1 MRISDWSS
9 DVCSSDL
16 SGSASDS
23 ASPRRAIQASKSAG
37 VRALI
42 EGKAPIAPAR
52 QTAVTSSGLDTL
64 NIGAAISGSLRR
76 CLSSLAVRHSQ
87 TVGRISDIDR
97 KRVVLGK
104 RVSDRLALWVRRTIK
119 QKKNNN

>member
-42 EGKAPIAPAR
+42 EGKATIAPAR

-76 CLSSLAVRHSQ
+76 CLSSLAVRHSN
-87 TVGRISDIDR
+87 TVGRISDIGYRILENIMGESDSAQL
-97 KRVVLGK
+97 KLG
-104 RVSDRLALWVRRTIK
+104 RAHV
-119 QKKNNN
+119 

>member
-16 SGSASDS
+16 TLVITTGARHLRTISKSGSKRGLLSWVRRLTAGGAGREPSGSASDS

-42 EGKAPIAPAR
+42 EGKEPIEPAR
-52 QTAVTSSGLDTL
+52 QPA
-64 NIGAAISGSLRR
+64 
-76 CLSSLAVRHSQ
+76 
-87 TVGRISDIDR
+87 DR
-97 KRVVLGK
+97 KRGVSGQSGSVRGDLGG
-104 RVSDRLALWVRRTIK
+104 RR
-119 QKKNNN
+119 